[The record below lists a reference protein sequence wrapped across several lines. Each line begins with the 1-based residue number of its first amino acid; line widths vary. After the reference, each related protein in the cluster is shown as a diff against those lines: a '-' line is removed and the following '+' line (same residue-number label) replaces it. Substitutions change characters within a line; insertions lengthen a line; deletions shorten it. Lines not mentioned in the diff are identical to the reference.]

1 MLLRTVP
8 LPRTGSQTWLQGDYL
23 QIRSLQPDSDLLI
36 VERII
41 STWYLVGQDDDFPKP
56 GIGMRN
62 LTQPHEQVDARDPAS
77 RPVLLEGAIAGHV
90 LVKNDKGA
98 LPFPR
103 PPTIISVY
111 GYDATVPPTKNT
123 DRLFELGYTS
133 SQEMGQAQLG
143 TPQTFDQAARGGTIV
158 TGGRAGAN
166 APAYMLDVCLVP
178 LPSSLHQ
185 LTDFPSH

>member
-1 MLLRTVP
+1 MAA
-8 LPRTGSQTWLQGDYL
+8 
-23 QIRSLQPDSDLLI
+23 
-36 VERII
+36 
-41 STWYLVGQDDDFPKP
+41 WYLVGQNDGFPTP

-77 RPVLLEGAIAGHV
+77 RPILLEGAIAGHV

-103 PPTIISVY
+103 PPKIISVY
-111 GYDATVPPTKNT
+111 GYDATVPPTKNS

-143 TPQTFDQAARGGTIV
+143 TPQKFDQAARGGTIIS
-158 TGGRAGAN
+158 GGRAGAN
-166 APAYMLDVCLVP
+166 APAYILDVY
-178 LPSSLHQ
+178 LPSLKLPAAVKIVSCC
-185 LTDFPSH
+185 